1 MSNDPTPQDTDS
13 KDHELEQHEVKQVL
27 SFLTHY
33 GKLIG
38 IGLLAATLVILAS
51 KGISQQKANKQAEA
65 EDLLLRAQSPQ
76 QLEELVTRFGS
87 TPAAPIALLDL
98 AKTHFNNGDYFQA
111 RAQYERFLKEYKK
124 HELGPVAEFGLAS
137 CSEADGDFDG
147 AIEQFTTFIAE
158 HGNHFLLSP
167 STLALARSMEQA
179 NRLEEARIVLEDFL
193 AENATSQWAGQAE
206 SALQQLGEK

>member
-1 MSNDPTPQDTDS
+1 MSNDPTPKDTDP
-13 KDHELEQHEVKQVL
+13 KDHRLEQHEVKQVL

-51 KGISQQKANKQAEA
+51 KGISLQKSSKLAEA

-76 QLEELVTRFGS
+76 QLEDVVNRYGS
-87 TPAAPIALLDL
+87 TPAAPVALLDL
-98 AKTHFNNGDYFQA
+98 SKTHFNNGDYFQA
-111 RAQYERFLKEYKK
+111 RAQYERFLQEYKK
-124 HELGPVAEFGLAS
+124 NELRPVAEFGLAS

-147 AIEQFTTFIAE
+147 AIAQFTTFIEE
-158 HGNHFLLSP
+158 HADHFLQS
-167 STLALARSMEQA
+167 SATLALARSLEQA
-179 NRLEEARIVLEDFL
+179 NRLDDARILLEDFL

-206 SALQQLGEK
+206 NALQQLAQ